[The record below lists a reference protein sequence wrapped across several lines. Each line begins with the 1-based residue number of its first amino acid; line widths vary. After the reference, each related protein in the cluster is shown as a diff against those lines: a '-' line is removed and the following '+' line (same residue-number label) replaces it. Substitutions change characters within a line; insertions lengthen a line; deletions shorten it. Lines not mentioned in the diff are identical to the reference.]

1 MDAATW
7 LRLADPIGQGE
18 WIADLDVGD
27 QALILAGW
35 LDGPPADVMVRM
47 RSIAATLRADP
58 WRASLPAVAAAVE
71 HLLHGLRDLDTTT
84 PKE

>member
-1 MDAATW
+1 MDTATW

-18 WIADLDVGD
+18 WIADLDVVE
-27 QALILAGW
+27 QALILADW

-58 WRASLPAVAAAVE
+58 WRANLPAIAAAVE
-71 HLLHGLRDLDTTT
+71 HGLRDLDTTT

>member
-47 RSIAATLRADP
+47 RSIAAALRA
-58 WRASLPAVAAAVE
+58 AIAAAVE

-84 PKE
+84 PKEPS